1 MENERENIEK
11 MKIDAEAELRN
22 MQRRATIPP
31 MPPFVKV
38 HSQNSGN
45 LTSGETQKSEE
56 PKSIT
61 PPAVNL
67 NDSKKGI
74 FGKDLLKFLDLE
86 NFELDSDRMLLLLM
100 IFLLSRENND
110 EILLFALAYIML

>member
-11 MKIDAEAELRN
+11 LKQNAEAELRE

-38 HSQNSGN
+38 NSQNVAEAPHH
-45 LTSGETQKSEE
+45 ETEKSEDAKNGGHDLK
-56 PKSIT
+56 PQGNKKS
-61 PPAVNL
+61 L
-67 NDSKKGI
+67 
-74 FGKDLLKFLDLE
+74 FGKDILKFLNLE

>member
-38 HSQNSGN
+38 HSQNSP
-45 LTSGETQKSEE
+45 LEPPSETQKSEA
-56 PKSIT
+56 PKSVT
-61 PPAVNL
+61 PAVNF
-67 NDSKKGI
+67 NDGKKGI